1 MLIVNRNASLGKE
14 LLLAVDVWR
23 GAWLSLSRGNRGLRA
38 GAFVYNGNQVSGSE
52 PNPATNGRC
61 RAQDAAQSR
70 TCDVTREY
78 KMFHGAE
85 TQPASEVTAQVD
97 FVPPDTVRYKI
108 TQTRGS
114 SRPVSKV
121 RMRRALMSDE
131 VRMKKDE

>member
-1 MLIVNRNASLGKE
+1 MSGERLGCPSLVATGVSAQVPLSTAVTKSPDLNLILQRME
-14 LLLAVDVWR
+14 DVEHR
-23 GAWLSLSRGNRGLRA
+23 
-38 GAFVYNGNQVSGSE
+38 
-52 PNPATNGRC
+52 
-61 RAQDAAQSR
+61 DAAQSR
-70 TCDVTREY
+70 TYDVTREY

-97 FVPPDTVRYKI
+97 FVPPDAVRYKI

-114 SRPVSKV
+114 SRPLSRV